1 MVNHKSTAV
10 TSKSFSAKHISYIGK
25 KFTMQLN
32 ILEKIDSKE
41 IMSLEYII
49 VSQELEKPVI
59 IQPSQITEEDLIKL
73 KQEVKE
79 KTDLLEC
86 LENHRADELKLL
98 ELIKIWKLGGA
109 EVAEI
114 LAIKLDSAQT
124 IKDLLIKLG
133 IPIKMFLDKD

>member
-1 MVNHKSTAV
+1 
-10 TSKSFSAKHISYIGK
+10 
-25 KFTMQLN
+25 MQLN

-133 IPIKMFLDKD
+133 IPIKMFLDKDFPEQVKYDNVNRHVLSSVSQ